1 MGDTGRSDS
10 NWNMSQMVE
19 DSQNGERVGRKPKT
33 DRTRR
38 SWSTREEEVLLLA
51 LKDLVVNGWKSDNGF
66 RAGGVGFNHKGDHKI
81 DCDNDQW
88 EQIVKVDNNARYMR
102 FKSCPMFDEWKD
114 IFGKDRATGFA
125 GQDLLELYHDVS
137 PNINVGNESQESQFE
152 ASDDARSGINPDN
165 NMGSPEMPNQSTG
178 NSDTGTQLPKKTNGD
193 TGTQFSKKTGKKRK
207 IVDRAD
213 ALLELL
219 AKGQDETNARL
230 DKLASRIGYEFDVS
244 KARKEVFAMLGAITG
259 ITLGQQLDAAEF
271 ILSKVEHLNLFMC
284 LPEAF
289 HHAYVLRALE
299 KNR

>member
-1 MGDTGRSDS
+1 MGDTGRSYS

-38 SWSTREEEVLLLA
+38 SWSIQEEE
-51 LKDLVVNGWKSDNGF
+51 
-66 RAGGVGFNHKGDHKI
+66 GDHKI

-102 FKSCPMFDEWKD
+102 FKSWPMFDEWKD
-114 IFGKDRATGFA
+114 IFGKDRATGSA

-165 NMGSPEMPNQSTG
+165 NMGSPEMPDQNTG
-178 NSDTGTQLPKKTNGD
+178 NIDTGTQLPKKTNGD
-193 TGTQFSKKTGKKRK
+193 TGTQFSKKT
-207 IVDRAD
+207 A
-213 ALLELL
+213 
-219 AKGQDETNARL
+219 
-230 DKLASRIGYEFDVS
+230 
-244 KARKEVFAMLGAITG
+244 
-259 ITLGQQLDAAEF
+259 QQLDAAEF
-271 ILSKVEHLNLFMC
+271 ILSKVEHLDLFMC

-289 HHAYVLRALE
+289 HHDYVLRAPE